1 MDKYLSWLPWN
12 TLSDPKTIINI
23 VKWRGTDFCDVWFH
37 GQPRYLAGFSL
48 SVTVKKETETRTS
61 LECLLT
67 LKKLG
72 GGIQFFWDIAME
84 IILNV
89 PFTCHISLQNVRYFL
104 SIDATPFPQQ
114 YVNIPAK
121 FQLDNI
127 IVIFQLSTS
136 SSFQCILMVTVV
148 N

>member
-1 MDKYLSWLPWN
+1 
-12 TLSDPKTIINI
+12 
-23 VKWRGTDFCDVWFH
+23 
-37 GQPRYLAGFSL
+37 
-48 SVTVKKETETRTS
+48 
-61 LECLLT
+61 
-67 LKKLG
+67 
-72 GGIQFFWDIAME
+72 ME

-89 PFTCHISLQNVRYFL
+89 PFTLSGHISLQNVRYFP

-127 IVIFQLSTS
+127 LVIFQLSTS

>member
-1 MDKYLSWLPWN
+1 
-12 TLSDPKTIINI
+12 
-23 VKWRGTDFCDVWFH
+23 
-37 GQPRYLAGFSL
+37 
-48 SVTVKKETETRTS
+48 
-61 LECLLT
+61 
-67 LKKLG
+67 
-72 GGIQFFWDIAME
+72 ME

-127 IVIFQLSTS
+127 LVIFQLSTL